1 MPFAEN
7 FRVQNCTFNGSSFT
21 VGNINAS
28 QSNLSSGITTNGITG
43 PVGPTGPH
51 GNATLGFIAVFGG
64 NIQNT
69 SQNISNLI
77 YNGDK
82 TSIIS
87 PDITEIKN
95 IFYLPVKCSISQI
108 RYSIE
113 KLPTTETFLYI
124 YGFPVQNSY
133 ILKRQIVNTSGTID
147 IDPQLFLEGSVYDFE
162 KGLGCIV
169 GFTGDAVGKSMVTL
183 YFS

>member
-7 FRVQNCTFNGSSFT
+7 FRVQNSTFSGSSFT

-51 GNATLGFIAVFGG
+51 GNATLGFISVFGG
-64 NIQNT
+64 NIT
-69 SQNISNLI
+69 ISSSNISNLI
-77 YNGDK
+77 YNGNK
-82 TSIIS
+82 TSMIS

-95 IFYLPVKCSISQI
+95 IFYLPVKCSLSQI

-113 KLPTTETFLYI
+113 NVPTTETFLCIIEYS
-124 YGFPVQNSY
+124 PNTLV
-133 ILKRQIVNTSGTID
+133 LKRKIVNTSGTID
-147 IDPQLFLEGSVYDFE
+147 IDPQLLLQGSVYDFE
-162 KGLGCIV
+162 KGIDCLV
-169 GFTGDAVGKSMVTL
+169 GFTGDAVGESIVTL
-183 YFS
+183 YFT